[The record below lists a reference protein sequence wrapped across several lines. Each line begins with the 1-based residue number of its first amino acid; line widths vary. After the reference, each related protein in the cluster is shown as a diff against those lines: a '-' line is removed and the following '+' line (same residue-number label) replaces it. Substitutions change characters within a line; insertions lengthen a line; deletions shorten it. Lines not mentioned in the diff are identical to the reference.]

1 MVGSASRDSGSSV
14 FSSKLLCGDCGGF
27 YGQKVWH
34 STDRYR
40 KQIWRCN
47 SKFKGTTKCETPALD
62 MEIIKQ
68 KFMEAY
74 NRLMPDKDIVIEGCT
89 FIRKEL
95 TDCSEIDTE
104 LDRLNEEVKV
114 VAEMVKACVQENA
127 VAAQSQEDYEKRY
140 NNLVRRYETAVAE
153 AERLTAEKETR
164 QHRDRELRLFIK
176 ALKSQPAVM
185 VEWNDKPWVM
195 LLEHATVRRDGSVAF
210 RFKDGTETTI

>member
-1 MVGSASRDSGSSV
+1 
-14 FSSKLLCGDCGGF
+14 
-27 YGQKVWH
+27 
-34 STDRYR
+34 
-40 KQIWRCN
+40 
-47 SKFKGTTKCETPALD
+47 
-62 MEIIKQ
+62 
-68 KFMEAY
+68 MEAY